1 MVCLH
6 LLQRKRYHSTAP
18 VMSFALPGFFQ
29 PLGFSP
35 LQADPYFWFEARNG
49 MLDSSGADVAEGG
62 ILAEVTDLSGNG
74 RNLTQ
79 ASTGNR
85 PLAYPSGD
93 GTGYAHFRTLSSGVK
108 HMDCTFNASFTSM
121 KFYSV
126 FNIIGSPT
134 NGGRLFSMGS
144 GGSDTNGQ
152 SWIPLYHA
160 SGGLIQYHS
169 AGNLAHSGGAT
180 AGKHFIQSSTI
191 SGAQESNLDQGT
203 TLTGS
208 ATLNALDF
216 QRMSIGSNHS
226 GSSSG
231 IDLNIE
237 FVIGVPHTISSTVEE
252 KLVDYI
258 TTNFL

>member
-1 MVCLH
+1 M
-6 LLQRKRYHSTAP
+6 
-18 VMSFALPGFFQ
+18 
-29 PLGFSP
+29 
-35 LQADPYFWFEARNG
+35 
-49 MLDSSGADVAEGG
+49 
-62 ILAEVTDLSGNG
+62 
-74 RNLTQ
+74 
-79 ASTGNR
+79 
-85 PLAYPSGD
+85 
-93 GTGYAHFRTLSSGVK
+93 K
-108 HMDCTFNASFTSM
+108 HMDCTFGASFTSM

-126 FNIIGSPT
+126 FNIIGSPA

-152 SWIPLYHA
+152 SWIPLYH
-160 SGGLIQYHS
+160 SGGNLIQYHS
-169 AGNLAHSGGAT
+169 AGNLSHSGGAT

-208 ATLNALDF
+208 ATLNSLDF

-237 FVIGVPHTISSTVEE
+237 MVIGVPHTISSTVEE